1 MCKILVQRFVNNYT
15 NRVGCGFECAGIK
28 TQAERATLRLLDL
41 CNRIRRQVSGIV
53 ISKTMY

>member
-1 MCKILVQRFVNNYT
+1 MDDIVIIRKHGKTLAKARKSAEHMAAELSEEFDLT
-15 NRVGCGFECAGIK
+15 CAY
-28 TQAERATLRLLDL
+28 L